1 MKKLTLL
8 SLTAATAMTMAA
20 SPLSVEAN
28 EGRSVVEKLEK
39 DGYTVIVEKA
49 GCGES
54 IEDVFGR
61 LEEELSKFD
70 WGNCKPEVIIPGIDR
85 PVTPDTDNSG
95 TPDVPEIDVPDS
107 PETSIPGTPEAGTPD
122 MPETEKPGDNEA
134 DKPENDKEDMT
145 FAEQVVKL
153 VNEERAKAG
162 LSALTIDT
170 NVEAAAQVRAREI
183 KQSFSHTRPDGSKF
197 STALQEQGVSYKGAG
212 ENIAWGQKSP
222 EAVMQAW
229 MNSDGH
235 RANILNAK
243 FTKIGVGYYQDAN
256 GTNYWTQLFTY

>member
-8 SLTAATAMTMAA
+8 TLTAATAMTMSA
-20 SPLSVEAN
+20 SPLAVQAS
-28 EGRSVVEKLEK
+28 EGNSIIEKLEK
-39 DGYTVIVEKA
+39 DGYAVIVEKV
-49 GCGES
+49 GCEEG
-54 IEDVFGR
+54 IENVISR
-61 LEEELSKFD
+61 LEEELGKLD
-70 WGNCKPEVIIPGIDR
+70 WENCKPE
-85 PVTPDTDNSG
+85 TPDL
-95 TPDVPEIDVPDS
+95 PDLDI
-107 PETSIPGTPEAGTPD
+107 PD
-122 MPETEKPGDNEA
+122 MPETNIPNIPEEGAPDAPETETPGVNESN
-134 DKPENDKEDMT
+134 KPEIDKEELT

-162 LSALTIDT
+162 LSALSIDT

-183 KQSFSHTRPDGSKF
+183 KQSFSHTRPNGTQF
-197 STALQEQGVSYKGAG
+197 STALKEQGVSYRGAG

-235 RANILNAK
+235 RANILNSN
-243 FTKIGVGYYQDAN
+243 FTTIGVGYYQDAN